1 MKNKTFSK
9 QHKKLFLMNVSA
21 FAIIFISL
29 AFIMVQLIQS
39 SSYSQVDDNLITMA
53 DNPNL
58 LDFEINQMN
67 QDFPLKPGN
76 REPIMPNKPNNNPF
90 STQIILWSKEHQ
102 MMNTS
107 LIGNRLS
114 ELENLKLDTSNLES
128 ITTLSLTSSD
138 NLEQL
143 SFRSLTLPAS
153 TNQHDVAYIQIISNV
168 NQIQASVKQSQMII
182 IISMILFWFLS
193 IAISYYL
200 ATNNMKPVLKAWDKQ
215 QEFVA
220 NASHELRT
228 PLTIISLNLEKLF
241 TKPNHTIL
249 QESETIAEA
258 LDETKR
264 LSKLTSDLL
273 LLAKSDSHSITIE
286 KQEVEINEF
295 IRQIVKPFEVMA
307 TEDHKEF
314 TMNHGEDMIVSLDK
328 EKIHQVL
335 VILMDNALKYTQSG
349 NIIILTSQ
357 KVKKNWVL
365 TIENNGSK
373 IEQDHLE
380 RIFDRFYQDP
390 GSSHEKTSG
399 FGLGLAI
406 GKQIIEEH
414 GGQISV
420 KNIEPTG
427 VSFQFSI
434 PIHKKA

>member
-1 MKNKTFSK
+1 
-9 QHKKLFLMNVSA
+9 
-21 FAIIFISL
+21 
-29 AFIMVQLIQS
+29 
-39 SSYSQVDDNLITMA
+39 
-53 DNPNL
+53 
-58 LDFEINQMN
+58 
-67 QDFPLKPGN
+67 
-76 REPIMPNKPNNNPF
+76 
-90 STQIILWSKEHQ
+90 

-335 VILMDNALKYTQSG
+335 VILMDNAFKYTQSG